1 MIAPDYPN
9 LIVAGRCISADKTA
23 FASIRVQSSC
33 MEMGQAAGVA
43 AAQCAKTGMPV
54 TQVNAAELVARL
66 VSMGAQ
72 L

>member
-1 MIAPDYPN
+1 MIASDYPN

-43 AAQCAKTGMPV
+43 AEQCAKTGKPV
-54 TQVNAAELVARL
+54 DEVNVEALVARL